1 MAKEGK
7 CWEFWRRMFQKG
19 VYIILG
25 LTNGTAATQVMDQG
39 YTAYMPTCNKSTDR
53 VVNMKLGARMAARK
67 KKASKDAGDAG
78 LLDLL
83 QYMDDD
89 DSDLEDDLPEEGNP
103 DERGD
108 PGVADSVVAKQ
119 TTTVMYK
126 GRACNMVIGNLDFGN
141 IINSFAGNPIETGPF
156 DFSFQ
161 RKDILYLGGGSW
173 DLFQ

>member
-67 KKASKDAGDAG
+67 KKASKDAGDAC

-83 QYMDDD
+83 QYMDDA
-89 DSDLEDDLPEEGNP
+89 DSDLEDVLEEGNP
-103 DERGD
+103 DEIDDRVVGGGLLGND
-108 PGVADSVVAKQ
+108 PVVAVQ
-119 TTTVMYK
+119 T
-126 GRACNMVIGNLDFGN
+126 GNLDLGN
-141 IINSFAGNPIETGPF
+141 ITNGFIGDPIETRPF
-156 DFSFQ
+156 DFAFQ
-161 RKDILYLGGGSW
+161 KNKILSLWRKVGFIPMRLS
-173 DLFQ
+173 